1 MPQISKAFYPDTNLA
16 YVLQCLCTH
25 LYENPESRLTVVDDE
40 IQPSK
45 ITIEQGS
52 RSISKMQNFFFLKKS
67 EFVFFNPYA
76 SIVVT

>member
-1 MPQISKAFYPDTNLA
+1 MPQISKAFYPDINLA

-40 IQPSK
+40 IQPSES
-45 ITIEQGS
+45 TTEQGS
-52 RSISKMQNFFFLKKS
+52 RSISKMQIFFLKKS